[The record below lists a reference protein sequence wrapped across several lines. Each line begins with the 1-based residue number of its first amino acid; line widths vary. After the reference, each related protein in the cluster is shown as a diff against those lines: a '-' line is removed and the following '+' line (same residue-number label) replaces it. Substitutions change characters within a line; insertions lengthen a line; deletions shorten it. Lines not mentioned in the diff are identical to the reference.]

1 MKTWNA
7 PSVEELD
14 MTCTEYG
21 SKYSTAYDEVRVD
34 QNGNYWFSYSSGED
48 VPAPTKEVIKV
59 D

>member
-1 MKTWNA
+1 MKTWNT

-21 SKYSTAYDEVRVD
+21 RKYATDYDEVRVD
-34 QNGNYWFSYSSGED
+34 QNGNYWFSYSSGTE
-48 VPAPTKEVIKV
+48 VPTPTGEVEKI